1 MVVGIILIGI
11 VAGSI
16 SAVVTLITGAGFLA
30 ALLAYS
36 GVGAGAVLGLGL
48 ITYCL
53 SLLRDLSAGT
63 PCGEAIGRAQHPL
76 PVRR

>member
-36 GVGAGAVLGLGL
+36 GVGAGAVAAASALGAPAPAQARSLG
-48 ITYCL
+48 
-53 SLLRDLSAGT
+53 
-63 PCGEAIGRAQHPL
+63 IGS
-76 PVRR
+76 